1 MANAGAFIP
10 SFIGKRNHK
19 LPLLLKYSFFKKG
32 RFLIK
37 QSF

>member
-1 MANAGAFIP
+1 MANAGVFIA
-10 SFIGKRNHK
+10 SFIVKRNHK
-19 LPLLLKYSFFKKG
+19 LPLLLKYSFFQKG

>member
-1 MANAGAFIP
+1 MANVGAFIP
-10 SFIGKRNHK
+10 SFMRKRNHK

-37 QSF
+37 QPF

>member
-1 MANAGAFIP
+1 MTNAGVFMP
-10 SFIGKRNHK
+10 SFIGKRKHK
-19 LPLLLKYSFFKKG
+19 FPLLLKYSFFKKG